1 VEKKPADIVEEIIIC
16 PECHGELE
24 FTEEGRPEYHCLKC
38 GNSYR
43 IEDGIPVF
51 LQMMEQN

>member
-1 VEKKPADIVEEIIIC
+1 MEKKPADIVEEIIIC